1 MGQINLTD
9 EHKDPQLERRFL
21 AALSQDPELYWE
33 LGPREEHFTE
43 HAADFT
49 GRKEAIEAEETP
61 PVAPDG
67 WAPTEDPAGAL
78 ETLKNLWQR
87 RELASL
93 QEALGKRMNSG
104 EPAAPILEDFE
115 EEAAQI
121 RGELQSGDA
130 GALRPN
136 EDVLSEVLTEAEE
149 ARQHYQATGD
159 PIRGVKTGISRL
171 DEITGGLQPGLTIL
185 SGGPGIGKTTLALQ
199 IGADAAD
206 EGVPTLYVTF
216 ENSPG
221 QLVLKGMGRVGDVN
235 PKEIRRGT
243 VPLEQTR
250 AAAEEWKEKARR
262 LAFIEGRSDLSTGQ
276 IRGKA
281 RRLLARYGAD
291 RCLVVVDYLQLYAKA
306 SSDLSDSEGLRERV
320 EQMGQRLRE
329 LSMRLRSPVL
339 AISSQSRSAGY
350 SGGGSADL
358 DTLKESGDLE
368 YGADVVAIL
377 TEPDDRQA
385 TDPAAPVDL
394 TIAKNRNGET
404 GRVELIFRPD
414 RGTMRPESQHAETP
428 GGPPGG
434 DGMPTTDSAVF

>member
-1 MGQINLTD
+1 MGKVNLRD
-9 EHKDPQLERRFL
+9 GHVDPGLERRFL
-21 AALSQDPELYWE
+21 SALSLAESPADLYHELEPSEELFHEHRQAFQDLS
-33 LGPREEHFTE
+33 G
-43 HAADFT
+43 
-49 GRKEAIEAEETP
+49 AIEAEEETP
-61 PVAPDG
+61 EAPEDWAVA
-67 WAPTEDPAGAL
+67 EDPEAVLRELRGLWKKRRGAALL
-78 ETLKNLWQR
+78 ETLTDGVHGGR
-87 RELASL
+87 SIESV
-93 QEALGKRMNSG
+93 
-104 EPAAPILEDFE
+104 LEDVE
-115 EEAAQI
+115 ERAAQI
-121 RGELQSGDA
+121 RGEFQTNAAGTLQE
-130 GALRPN
+130 N
-136 EDVLSEVLTEAEE
+136 EDVVSDVLEE
-149 ARQHYQATGD
+149 AKEAREHFQATGD
-159 PIRGVKTGISRL
+159 PIRGVKTGIGRL
-171 DEITGGLQPGLTIL
+171 DEITGGLRTGLTIL

-199 IGADAAD
+199 IAADAAA

-216 ENSPG
+216 ENSPR

-250 AAAEEWKEKARR
+250 AAAKKWKEKARR

-291 RCLVVVDYLQLYAKA
+291 RCLVMVDYLQLYAKA

-394 TIAKNRNGET
+394 TVAKNRNGET

-414 RGTMRPESQHAETP
+414 RGTMRPESYHDEAP
-428 GGPPGG
+428 GSAAAPSG
-434 DGMPTTDSAVF
+434 DGAPF